1 MITIRTLNPVR
12 EFGESYRDHVQK
24 GGFSL
29 GALEALLRDAEAQ
42 PDWRARADRAHA
54 YYDMGKQRTQEER
67 LRLFQKMGFD
77 PRETNLIHGVINSV
91 LGTEARQRSDT
102 QVAAD
107 DDEFSDVA
115 DVLSMRMEEATRE
128 SNADMAVSDGYA
140 GQVKGGIGWV
150 EVSRASDPLEYPY
163 RVTEVHRRQIWYDWR
178 SEKRD
183 LSDARWL
190 VRKKWED
197 LDEAVALFPKH
208 KDLLMSAVNDDW
220 VALNLPDDEN
230 NSMRLAWSD
239 ERRTTIRR
247 DEWCDSNRERIRF
260 YEVWYRVPAEVVVLH
275 LSPTRRVAYNPQNLV
290 HQRAVASGMVKL
302 TKAITRQVRM
312 ALFAGPHR
320 LIDIPT
326 TRRRFPYIPFF
337 GFRDDEDR
345 SPYGL
350 IEGMISPQDSY
361 NERRTMVDWM
371 LKARQL
377 YIDNDAVDEE
387 YNSIEEVEASAGR
400 PDQVVVMNANRK
412 NVNGVRIEN
421 TLAFSK
427 EQLEVM
433 MNDKQAIQD
442 VPRVYGTQLGDA
454 PAGVTSGVAIQSL
467 TEAGVIA
474 MGEMNDNYRFARKMV
489 HEDLMQLIVEDH
501 AVEEMKVM
509 MGSGESRRII
519 VLNSWDPQ
527 TGAPLNRVED
537 APVKVGLSDIPSSPA
552 FRAEEQR
559 QMTLIVQA
567 LAGDPE
573 ALKILAPAYIEG
585 SSLTNR
591 KKYADELRRA
601 TGVPVAADRAA
612 QQAQQQKQA
621 AQQAEQQELMK
632 LAAQLDLREKAAKT
646 EKTRSETE
654 LNNAK
659 TIEIGHTIGMAEAL
673 ADQTDRQM
681 DMGDRA
687 RREEMAARQRE
698 QQDARAAQVEDRA
711 AQQQAEQ
718 QRMAMEQRAAQQQA
732 AQQAQPQPSEEDAM
746 IESALQEALA
756 A

>member
-1 MITIRTLNPVR
+1 MITIRTLKPVR
-12 EFGESYRDHVQK
+12 EFGESHRDHVTR
-24 GGFSL
+24 GGYSL
-29 GALEALLRDAEAQ
+29 GALEALLRDADNQ
-42 PDWRARADRAHA
+42 PGWRDRADKAHA
-54 YYDMGKQRTQEER
+54 YYDMGKQRTPTER
-67 LRLFQKMGFD
+67 ARLYQKMGFD

-102 QVAAD
+102 QVSAD
-107 DDEFSDVA
+107 DDEFADVS
-115 DVLSMRMEEATRE
+115 DVLSLRMEEATRE

-150 EVSRASDPLEYPY
+150 EVSRATDPLEYPY

-197 LDEAVALFPKH
+197 VDEAVALFPQH
-208 KDLLMSAVNDDW
+208 KDLLMSSVNDDW
-220 VALNLPDDEN
+220 VALDLPDDE
-230 NSMRLAWSD
+230 SSYMRLAWTN
-239 ERRTTIRR
+239 ERNTTIRR
-247 DEWCDSNRERIRF
+247 DEWCDSNRQRIRF
-260 YEVWYRVPAEVVVLH
+260 YEVWYRVPAEVVVLW
-275 LSPTRRVAYNPQNLV
+275 LSPTRRVAYNPKNPV
-290 HQRAVASGMVKL
+290 HQRAVSSGVVRL
-302 TKAITRQVRM
+302 TKSVTRQMRM

-377 YIDNDAVDEE
+377 YIDNDALDEE
-387 YNSIEEVEASAGR
+387 YNSIEEVEANAGR

-412 NVNGVRIEN
+412 NVNGVRVEN
-421 TLAFSK
+421 TLAFQK

-501 AVEEMKVM
+501 AAEELKVM
-509 MGSGESRRII
+509 MGSGDNRRII

-537 APVKVGLSDIPSSPA
+537 APIKVGLSDIPTSPA

-559 QMTLIVQA
+559 QLTLIVQA

-573 ALKILAPAYIEG
+573 ALNILAPAFLEG
-585 SSLTNR
+585 SSITNR
-591 KKYADELRRA
+591 KAMADELRRA
-601 TGVPVAADRAA
+601 KGVPVAADRAA
-612 QQAQQQKQA
+612 QQAAQQKQA
-621 AQQAEQQELMK
+621 QVQAEQEALMK
-632 LAAQLDLREKAAKT
+632 AAAQLDLQDKASKV
-646 EKTRSETE
+646 EKTKSETE

-659 TIEIGHTIGMAEAL
+659 TIEIGHGIGMSEAL
-673 ADQTDRQM
+673 ADQTDQQM
-681 DMGDRA
+681 ALGERA
-687 RREEMAARQRE
+687 RREEMAAGAA
-698 QQDARAAQVEDRA
+698 QQEAARAAQVEDRN

-718 QRMAMEQRAAQQQA
+718 QRMAAEQQAQAQQ
-732 AQQAQPQPSEEDAM
+732 QPQPSEEDQM